1 MSNDYGPIPFS
12 QLTFSTPRSLLP
24 APRFTMPR
32 TFIAVAASF
41 KLRQSARKLAELLQ
55 PVAGDV
61 RWVAPESLHWT
72 LQFLGEIET
81 LEIPAVCSA
90 VAAGAAEV
98 ESFDL
103 EARGTGAFPAPDR
116 PRTLWIGAG
125 AGAQA
130 MVSLHGAIQK
140 KLDRLGVRSE
150 QRRYVPH
157 LTIGRASGKSPPR
170 SLIRELAAL
179 AEFEAGTMLVDEVT
193 VYSSRLSAGG
203 PTYDVLAHA
212 PLA

>member
-1 MSNDYGPIPFS
+1 
-12 QLTFSTPRSLLP
+12 
-24 APRFTMPR
+24 MPR
-32 TFIAVAASF
+32 TFIAVAASSEI
-41 KLRQSARKLAELLQ
+41 RRAAAKLADLLR
-55 PVAGDV
+55 PAAGDV
-61 RWVAPESLHWT
+61 RWVAPENLHWT

-81 LEIPAVCSA
+81 LEIPAVCMA
-90 VAAGAAEV
+90 VSSGVAEV

-103 EARGTGAFPAPDR
+103 EARGAGAFPAPDR

-125 AGAQA
+125 SGAQA
-130 MVSLHGAIQK
+130 MVALHAAIQK

-157 LTIGRASGKSPPR
+157 LTIGRASGKAPPH

-179 AEFEAGTMLVDEVT
+179 AEFDAGTMLVDEVA
-193 VYSSRLSAGG
+193 VYSSHLGADG
-203 PTYDVLAHA
+203 PKYDVLAHA